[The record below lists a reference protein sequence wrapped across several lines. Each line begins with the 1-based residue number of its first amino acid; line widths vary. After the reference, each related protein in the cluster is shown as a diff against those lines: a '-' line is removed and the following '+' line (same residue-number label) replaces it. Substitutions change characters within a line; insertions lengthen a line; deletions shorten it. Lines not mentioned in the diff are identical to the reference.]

1 MARGNRKATIFED
14 RHDRVRFI
22 EILAEAAERHR
33 VQMCVECRMG
43 NHFHVIVRTP
53 EANISEFMGYL
64 NGVFAQYSNHRHKR
78 SGHLFGDRFKPI
90 LIDNELYF
98 RVAVG
103 YVVMNPVNAGLVN
116 APDDWQWSSYRST
129 VGLAPVP
136 SYLCLD
142 WLDTAFQASSREESQ
157 EKLCDYLKAP
167 SLGEAESWLDQP
179 AVGPPTFARDVR
191 THIGLKFF
199 TASVPRSYRALD
211 QPPLETL
218 FAQAWNKEARGRA
231 MLRAHVIHGY
241 RMSEIARFLDLHPSS
256 VSRIVS
262 ALRRQPAKL

>member
-14 RHDRVRFI
+14 LHDRLRFI
-22 EILAEAAERHR
+22 DILAEAVGRHR
-33 VQMCVECRMG
+33 VHMCAECRMG

-64 NGVFAQYSNHRHKR
+64 NGVFAQDSNRRHRR
-78 SGHLFGDRFKPI
+78 IGHVFGDRFKPI
-90 LIDNELYF
+90 LIDSELYF

-103 YVVMNPVNAGLVN
+103 YVVMNPVSAGLVN
-116 APDDWQWSSYRST
+116 SPDEWPWSSYRSI

-142 WLDTAFQASSREESQ
+142 WLDTAFQAPSREESQ
-157 EKLCDYLKAP
+157 RKFCDYLKAP
-167 SLGEAESWLDQP
+167 SLEEAESWLARP

-191 THIGLKFF
+191 TYIGLKFF
-199 TASVPRSYRALD
+199 TASVPRSYRALH
-211 QPPLETL
+211 QPPLQQV
-218 FAQAWNKEARGRA
+218 FAQAWNRDARGRA
-231 MLRAHVIHGY
+231 ILRAHVIHGY

-262 ALRRQPAKL
+262 TLRRKAPRL